1 MTKLLCSFLL
11 CYSCWCS
18 AQTYELTSPDFKLKL
33 AIENL
38 GQLRFSAFYEDKTV
52 IDNAEIG
59 LELTDGRMLARDA
72 KIRSAKPMYLKNI
85 LKPEVKI
92 KNAEIIDEFNEL
104 TLVYRDGYSVV
115 LRVYNDAVAYRFVTA
130 LKDSTVLIKNEL
142 LTWQANPSTLAYLQ
156 KVDQKEN
163 FLNNYE
169 RLYTPTKLSNL
180 SESVI
185 TQLPLLLDDTA
196 LGLKVQVTETDLQD
210 YPGMYLEAD
219 KTGMLKAVF
228 PAVVKSTQ
236 MPPKPQWGWDRT
248 ETPVERY
255 DYIADTKG
263 TRALPWRIMAIAK
276 EDKELITNEVAY
288 KLAPASKIADISWIK
303 PGKVAWDWWNNWN
316 LTGVPFKAGINNATY
331 KAYID
336 FAAKYGLDYIMMDDG
351 WYVLGDLTKEAAGI
365 NVAEIVAYGKQKNVG
380 VMLWASWKTLDQ
392 HMTAVMDLWQQWGVK
407 GIKID
412 FMDRDDQWM
421 VNFYERCAAEAAK
434 RQLLVDFHGAFKP
447 AGLQRAYPN
456 VLNFEG
462 VLGLEQNK
470 WGGQNANPDMAVTIP
485 FIRMFAGPLD
495 YTPGA
500 MLNAQKSEYAAI
512 NHKPMSLG
520 TRCQQ
525 LAMYVVYDAPLQMLS
540 DSPTHYEKEPECMEF
555 LAKVPTTWDKTL
567 ALGGTVGEF
576 VTIARQKGEEWYVG
590 TMTNWKARDIT
601 LNFSFLPEGN
611 YELSVWHDGI
621 NADRT
626 ATDYQLTKR
635 TITNKD
641 VLTWHLAPGGGL
653 AARLKK

>member
-1 MTKLLCSFLL
+1 MKKLLCCFLL

-33 AIENL
+33 SIENL
-38 GQLRFSAFYEDKTV
+38 EQLRFSVRYEDKTV
-52 IDNAEIG
+52 INNAEIG
-59 LELTDGRMLARDA
+59 LELMDGRMLARDA
-72 KIRSAKPMYLKNI
+72 KIRSAKPMYQKNI
-85 LKPEVKI
+85 LKPEVKV

-104 TLVYRDGYSVV
+104 TLLYRDGYSVV
-115 LRVYNDAVAYRFVTA
+115 LRAYNDAIAYRFVTA
-130 LKDSTVLIKNEL
+130 FKDSTLLIKNEL
-142 LTWQANPSTLAYLQ
+142 LTWQANPSAVAYLQ
-156 KVDQKEN
+156 KIAQKEN

-169 RLYTPTKLSNL
+169 RLYTPSKLSAL
-180 SESVI
+180 AEPI
-185 TQLPLLLDDTA
+185 TTQLPLLLDDTT
-196 LGLKVQVTETDLQD
+196 LGLKIQVTETDLQD
-210 YPGMYLEAD
+210 YPGMYLETD
-219 KTGMLKAVF
+219 KLGMMKAVF
-228 PAVVKSTQ
+228 PAVIKSTK
-236 MPPKPQWGWDRT
+236 MASKPQWGWDRT

-255 DYIADTKG
+255 EYIADTKG
-263 TRALPWRIMAIAK
+263 VRAFPWRIMAIAK
-276 EDKELITNEVAY
+276 EDKALITNEITY
-288 KLAPASKIADISWIK
+288 KLAPASKIADISWVK
-303 PGKVAWDWWNNWN
+303 PGKVTWDWWNDWN

-336 FAAKYGLDYIMMDDG
+336 FAAKYGLDYIMIDDG
-351 WYVLGDLTKEAAGI
+351 WYVLGDLTKEVAGI

-380 VMLWASWKTLDQ
+380 VMLWGSWKTLDQ
-392 HMTAVMDLWQQWGVK
+392 NMTAVMDLWQKWGVK
-407 GIKID
+407 GMKID

-421 VNFYERCAAEAAK
+421 VNFYERCASEAAK
-434 RQLLVDFHGAFKP
+434 RQLLVDFHGAYKP

-485 FIRMFAGPLD
+485 FIRMFAGPID

-500 MLNAQKSEYAAI
+500 MLNAQKSEYTAI

-520 TRCQQ
+520 TRCHQ

-567 ALGGTVGEF
+567 VLDGTVGEF
-576 VTIARQKGEEWYVG
+576 VSIARQKGEEWYVG
-590 TMTNWKARDIT
+590 AMTNWKARDIT

-611 YELSVWHDGI
+611 YELSVWQDGI

-641 VLTWHLAPGGGL
+641 VLIWHLAPGGGL
-653 AARLKK
+653 AAKLKK